1 MRKYEVMMIIDPMVD
16 ERQVPALIEK
26 HLKVITAGGGT
37 IDNVDLWGKRR
48 LAYEISKKSEGIYAV
63 IDVTVEPEHIA
74 ELDRLMAIDEQIMRT
89 KVMRLAK

>member
-16 ERQVPALIEK
+16 ERQVPTLIEK
-26 HLKVITAGGGT
+26 HLKVITAGGGS

-48 LAYEISKKSEGIYAV
+48 LAYEINKKSEGIYAV

-89 KVMRLAK
+89 KVMRLEK